1 MFACIHIRVG
11 AYACVFA
18 CIHMCACAYVPVE
31 ARGQSCCAPCYLIQR
46 LSPKHGAHHCSMS
59 PKDPAIF
66 AFSLLDIVPQCSTV
80 WHRAWTQVLML
91 VQYALYWLSSLPRHV
106 NNPLCM
112 GSFCIR
118 VEQSTWAEEFKI
130 NVYFCRFCIVRR
142 FGSPLLFHKKT
153 LLIEG
158 TLSFQATLT

>member
-1 MFACIHIRVG
+1 MHACLHVFV
-11 AYACVFA
+11 CVHV
-18 CIHMCACAYVPVE
+18 HMSLWKPEASLAVHPVIWY
-31 ARGQSCCAPCYLIQR
+31 SV
-46 LSPKHGAHHCSMS
+46 SHGNMEHTSCSMS

-66 AFSLLDIVPQCSTV
+66 AFSLLDIVPQCPTV

-91 VQYALYWLSSLPRHV
+91 VQYALYWLSNLPRHV

>member
-1 MFACIHIRVG
+1 MYV
-11 AYACVFA
+11 YAS

-31 ARGQSCCAPCYLIQR
+31 ARGQSCCAPRYSTQH
-46 LSPKHGAHHCSMS
+46 LSLSMEHTGCSMS

-66 AFSLLDIVPQCSTV
+66 AFSLLEIVPQCSTV
-80 WHRAWTQVLML
+80 WHRARTQVLML
-91 VQYALYWLSSLPRHV
+91 VQYALYWLSNLPRHV

-118 VEQSTWAEEFKI
+118 IEQSTWAEELKI
-130 NVYFCRFCIVRR
+130 NVYFCRFCTVRR
-142 FGSPLLFHKKT
+142 FGSPLLFHKET
-153 LLIEG
+153 LLIVG